1 MSKGRQTK
9 LQKTIEKAL
18 AGDEDAIAY
27 MDVKDKSDVSPMIKK
42 SIVLTWEKLLDDYHN
57 ACLKLVAAENLQ
69 LQSLRKTS
77 IPYLKYL
84 LWIAKNHFKK
94 DIPEQASTCSR
105 EDVLTAMHEM
115 TFDVPPEKLRNK
127 SFQVSNDDGLKAPT
141 PGTSATRKRKRS
153 ESKEEETEY
162 SPAGKTGKRS
172 HHSRFQCKMPECNA
186 VVSDIGR
193 HLKIHVRKRELL
205 QENVNAMIEIIRHG
219 KQQFGPIKPRDS
231 KGPKRRRKWC
241 PIEGC
246 DAVVTYVGNHLKNV
260 HQVKHN
266 TVEYKMHLE
275 AARPYL
281 GLDAEMNVLL
291 EGQSE
296 MNEEVDEIIEDVAK
310 EDGGTIGVENED
322 GNSVEFKKKAAKDT
336 DEGEDMPVKRVKMD
350 TARNEEL
357 DSHSEEDKKKPSPE
371 ETPSPEISKKK
382 SHHKKT
388 KCRITGCTFY
398 SWDLNR
404 HMKTHVRKGHL
415 DEENLSRVISLSS
428 ASTEKPDGRRKR
440 WCPIDGC
447 DAIIKYVSKHLRN
460 VHNMEPNSNELK
472 ELSKSAREYAGLKAE
487 IDLFV
492 NEINEERPSDSKES
506 PEEEEEEEEEEE
518 LDEKRPL
525 SPNGSRKAKG
535 KSPVK
540 PVSPITS
547 HTVSEQSADDTG
559 SEYEPSTDEDTES
572 SPSEEKD
579 HPSRKSASPK
589 TREDY
594 YRASKFD
601 NEEEEEELD
610 EKRPMSPNGSRKAK
624 GKSPVKPVS
633 PITSHTVSE
642 QSADDTGS
650 EYEPSTDEDTE
661 SSPSEEKDHPSRKS
675 ASPKTREDYYRAS
688 KFDNGRHQWLCGFF
702 NYLSLPSS
710 GYKKIHIRLQ
720 HVTQVKILLEAL
732 DPKGTDIKCL
742 AEDHGN
748 AIWTKYIDPEVQAG
762 NKAPGTLISYLT
774 SVEKFLQYVTS
785 QKYDPKQ
792 MPHLLPSCKKEFKRV
807 IPNFKGWRA
816 CIDSFTQDRQL
827 RRYIQECDD
836 LITPEQLEEVKS
848 SIPYTEGE
856 NVILKASLGKPL
868 NMYEFTLAR
877 DLIIFK
883 FSIAT
888 GARPSALNN
897 ALLEDFKTATSNDG
911 KRVIL
916 VPKHKRSKDGPAML
930 GMNEELQLM
939 MSVYVEF
946 IRPQFAMPSETKLFI
961 KNDGFAFN
969 EGTIGKVLSRFL
981 EKTKVFKKRV
991 SHTHIRKFI
1000 ATQTYQHASPQ
1011 EVEHVEKAMCHGK
1024 DTRKKCYIRQD
1035 CTRTTA
1041 AAMDII
1047 ERVLRPSKKK

>member
-1 MSKGRQTK
+1 
-9 LQKTIEKAL
+9 
-18 AGDEDAIAY
+18 
-27 MDVKDKSDVSPMIKK
+27 
-42 SIVLTWEKLLDDYHN
+42 
-57 ACLKLVAAENLQ
+57 
-69 LQSLRKTS
+69 
-77 IPYLKYL
+77 
-84 LWIAKNHFKK
+84 
-94 DIPEQASTCSR
+94 
-105 EDVLTAMHEM
+105 M

-127 SFQVSNDDGLKAPT
+127 SLQVSNDDGLKAPT

-186 VVSDIGR
+186 VVGDIRR

-205 QENVNAMIEIIRHG
+205 QENLNAMIEIIRHG
-219 KQQFGPIKPRDS
+219 KQQFGPIKARDS

-246 DAVVTYVGNHLKNV
+246 DAVVTYVSNHLKNV

-266 TVEYKMHLE
+266 TVEYKMHLK

-281 GLDAEMNVLL
+281 GLDAEMKVLL

-296 MNEEVDEIIEDVAK
+296 MNEDVDSIIEDVGK
-310 EDGGTIGVENED
+310 EDGDTIGVENED
-322 GNSVEFKKKAAKDT
+322 GNSVELKKKAAKDI

-350 TARNEEL
+350 TARNQEL
-357 DSHSEEDKKKPSPE
+357 DSHSEKEKKKPSPE

-460 VHNMEPNSNELK
+460 VHNIEPNSNELK
-472 ELSKSAREYAGLKAE
+472 ELSKSARAYAGLKAE

-506 PEEEEEEEEEEE
+506 PEEEEEEEEEF
-518 LDEKRPL
+518 DEKRPL

-572 SPSEEKD
+572 STSEE
-579 HPSRKSASPK
+579 
-589 TREDY
+589 E
-594 YRASKFD
+594 
-601 NEEEEEELD
+601 
-610 EKRPMSPNGSRKAK
+610 
-624 GKSPVKPVS
+624 
-633 PITSHTVSE
+633 
-642 QSADDTGS
+642 
-650 EYEPSTDEDTE
+650 
-661 SSPSEEKDHPSRKS
+661 DHPSRKS

-710 GYKKIHIRLQ
+710 GYKKVHIRLQ

-785 QKYDPKQ
+785 QKYDRKQ
-792 MPHLLPSCKKEFKRV
+792 MPHLLPSCKKKFNRV
-807 IPNFKGWRA
+807 IPNLKGWRA

-827 RRYIQECDD
+827 RKYIQECDD

-856 NVILKASLGKPL
+856 KVIVKASLGKPL
-868 NMYEFTLAR
+868 NKHEFTLAR

-888 GARPSALNN
+888 GARPGALNN

-961 KNDGFAFN
+961 KDDGFAFN

-1011 EVEHVEKAMCHGK
+1011 EVEQVEKAMCHGK

-1047 ERVLRPSKKK
+1047 ERVLRPSKKNNNNNK